1 MVDSLGVVKITDFG
15 CNSILPL
22 KKTCGLL
29 PSTLDKL
36 ASLRKIGVYSFGIIA
51 QWTILRKKT
60 LYTLSCPDKNEI
72 FTVENSEGMKP
83 FCPDPFLETA
93 DEEQP
98 EVYLLVKSCW
108 KEEPEKARLQ
118 ENREHTCHDIW
129 HLFMPP
135 PNESCVDTLICCPQL
150 CSINWEHLVAER
162 TWLYKAERLRAQR
175 LKFMLFPRLV
185 VKSLKGMDVVEPEL

>member
-36 ASLRKIGVYSFGIIA
+36 ASLRKIGVYSFGITA

-72 FTVENSEGMKP
+72 FTVENSERMKP
-83 FCPDPFLETA
+83 FAQIRSWKLQVRSSRRSICLSKAVGRRNQKRPDFKKIESTLATIFGICSCPPQMNLA
-93 DEEQP
+93 WIP
-98 EVYLLVKSCW
+98 SSAVY
-108 KEEPEKARLQ
+108 
-118 ENREHTCHDIW
+118 
-129 HLFMPP
+129 
-135 PNESCVDTLICCPQL
+135 SCVL
-150 CSINWEHLVAER
+150 
-162 TWLYKAERLRAQR
+162 
-175 LKFMLFPRLV
+175 
-185 VKSLKGMDVVEPEL
+185 